1 MMRVIDIPDSDKITD
16 ELTAYIDDY
25 IQQNNPSEFATKL
38 DAGDIMDKCPII
50 GSWFTQNSLSVK
62 NCYLIIAQPN
72 TNYQAHV
79 DGPVGGSDTLSALNF
94 GIHNISKTYT
104 VLYKHM
110 SGEILIKKLPNG
122 VPYKCY
128 SMAKLEEVGR
138 FTLDSPILFNACIPH
153 AVHNPT
159 DKTRV
164 SVSFRFKEEY
174 V

>member
-1 MMRVIDIPDSDKITD
+1 MRTIDIPNSAKITD
-16 ELTAYIDDY
+16 ELTEYIDNY

-38 DAGDIMDKCPII
+38 DARDIVAKCPII
-50 GSWFTQNSLSVK
+50 ANWFTKNSHTVK

-79 DGPVGGSDTLSALNF
+79 DGAVAASDRLPALNF
-94 GIHNISKTYT
+94 GIHNISDTYT
-104 VLYKHM
+104 VMYKHIG
-110 SGEILIKKLPNG
+110 GEIVIKRLPNG

-128 SMAKLEEVGR
+128 SQAELEEVGR
-138 FTLDSPILFNACIPH
+138 FTLASPVLFNAATPH

-159 DKTRV
+159 DKIRV
-164 SVSFRFKEEY
+164 SVSFRFNEEY